1 MRTES
6 ERRQLLEGISQ
17 NVNHKGGGG
26 GGDEGEVEGGKEKG
40 GGGWGGLG
48 GSRKEKT
55 THLMLGYKIWACL
68 G

>member
-26 GGDEGEVEGGKEKG
+26 GEMKVKGKGER
-40 GGGWGGLG
+40 
-48 GSRKEKT
+48 RKERT

>member
-26 GGDEGEVEGGKEKG
+26 GEMKVKWKGER
-40 GGGWGGLG
+40 
-48 GSRKEKT
+48 RKERMGCPKT
-55 THLMLGYKIWACL
+55 SDHYDTPG
-68 G
+68 